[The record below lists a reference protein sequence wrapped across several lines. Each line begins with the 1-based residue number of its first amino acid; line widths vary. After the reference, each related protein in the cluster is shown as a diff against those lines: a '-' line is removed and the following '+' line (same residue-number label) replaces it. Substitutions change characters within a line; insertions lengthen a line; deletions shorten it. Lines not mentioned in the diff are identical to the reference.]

1 MSGAH
6 RLEYLERMGLQSW
19 VLRRQERVSTESTR
33 VPTETTR
40 AQVQPVT
47 GRVAEHA
54 DTREVSR
61 EWEVLRGEV
70 AACTAC
76 ALAAGRT
83 QTVFGVGDIHARCM
97 VIGEAPGAEEDRR
110 GEPFVGPAGELLN
123 AMLRALGFEREQ
135 VFIANVV
142 KCRPPGNRD
151 PTPAEAHACSGFL
164 HRQIALVRPTLL
176 LAVGRIA
183 AHNLLGNELPMGR
196 LRQKV
201 HRFGPEGLPV
211 LVTYHPGYLL
221 RSPAE
226 KRKVWEDLKMAR
238 RMLEHGGSAS

>member
-1 MSGAH
+1 MSSAQ
-6 RLEYLERMGLQSW
+6 RLEYLESMGLQSW
-19 VLRRQERVSTESTR
+19 VLRRERA
-33 VPTETTR
+33 PTEKPRAPVEPTR
-40 AQVQPVT
+40 PAVQDPPPADLS
-47 GRVAEHA
+47 AEWA
-54 DTREVSR
+54 A
-61 EWEVLRGEV
+61 LRSEV

-97 VIGEAPGAEEDRR
+97 IIGEAPGEKEDQR

-123 AMLRALGFEREQ
+123 AMLRALGFGREQ

-151 PTPAEAHACSGFL
+151 PTPTEAHACSGFL

-176 LAVGRIA
+176 LAVGRVA
-183 AHNLLGNELPMGR
+183 ANNLLGNEWPMAR
-196 LRQKV
+196 LRHTV
-201 HRFGPEGLPV
+201 HRFGPGGLPV
-211 LVTYHPGYLL
+211 LATYHPGYLL
-221 RSPAE
+221 RSPGE

-238 RMLEHGGSAS
+238 RMLEHGIGAT

>member
-1 MSGAH
+1 MSSAQ

-19 VLRRQERVSTESTR
+19 VLRRERASIEM
-33 VPTETTR
+33 PR
-40 AQVQPVT
+40 ASVEPARPVVQDPPP
-47 GRVAEHA
+47 A
-54 DTREVSR
+54 DSSG
-61 EWEVLRGEV
+61 EWATLRSEV

-83 QTVFGVGDIHARCM
+83 QTVFGVGDVHARCM
-97 VIGEAPGAEEDRR
+97 IIGEAPGAEEDRR

-123 AMLRALGFEREQ
+123 GMLRALGFGREQ

-151 PTPAEAHACSGFL
+151 PAPAEAHACSGFL

-183 AHNLLGNELPMGR
+183 AHNLLGNELPMAR
-196 LRQKV
+196 LRQTV
-201 HRFGPEGLPV
+201 HRFGPDGLPV

-221 RSPAE
+221 RSPGE

-238 RMLEHGGSAS
+238 RMLEHGSGAS